1 MPKQLL
7 ITGTQGQLGHTFQQ
21 IATDYPDFDFT
32 FIGRKELDLSQTEQI
47 KAYFQDKDYD
57 VIIHCAAYTAVDK
70 AETDVDLAEQ
80 INSTVVK
87 QLAQIAKEKHI
98 TLIHISTDYVFN
110 GENFKP
116 YTEQEITHPI
126 NQYGQSKR
134 NGELA
139 MQTINPAGLIIRTS
153 WVYAGHGN
161 NFLNTMLRLGNERD
175 SLNVVADQIGS
186 PTYTGD
192 LATAILDILSQHSF
206 SEQEP
211 VEIYHYSNEGV
222 CSWYDFAKAIFDIYQ
237 IECAVLPI
245 STEDYPTPAKRPY
258 YSLMSKA
265 KIKQTFGINIPHWRD
280 TLSIVASMRLIE
292 KSS

>member
-7 ITGTQGQLGHTFQQ
+7 ITGAQGQLGHTFQQ
-21 IATDYPDFDFT
+21 IAANYPNFDFT
-32 FIGRKELDLSQTEQI
+32 FVGRKALDLSQIEQI

-57 VIIHCAAYTAVDK
+57 IIINCAAYTAVDK
-70 AETDVDLAEQ
+70 AETEVDLAEQ
-80 INSTVVK
+80 INNTAVK

-110 GENFKP
+110 GENFRP
-116 YTEQEITHPI
+116 YTEQDMTHPI

-139 MQTINPAGLIIRTS
+139 MQAINPAGIIIRTS
-153 WVYAGHGN
+153 WVYAKQGN
-161 NFLNTMLRLGNERD
+161 NFLKTMLRLGNERD

-186 PTYTGD
+186 PTYTED
-192 LATAILDILSQHSF
+192 LASVILDILSQYSF

-222 CSWYDFAKAIFDIYQ
+222 CSWYDFAKAIFETHQ
-237 IECAVLPI
+237 IECNVLPI
-245 STEDYPTPAKRPY
+245 TTEDYPTPAKRPY
-258 YSLMSKA
+258 YSLLSKA
-265 KIKQTFGINIPHWRD
+265 KIKQTFGIRIPHWRD
-280 TLSIVASMRLIE
+280 TLNIIASE
-292 KSS
+292 KRTT

>member
-7 ITGTQGQLGHTFQQ
+7 ITGAQGQLGHTFQQ
-21 IATDYPDFDFT
+21 VVADYPDFDFT
-32 FIGRKELDLSQTEQI
+32 FVGRSELDLSQPEQI
-47 KAYFQDKDYD
+47 NAYFQDKDYD
-57 VIIHCAAYTAVDK
+57 IIINCAAYTAVDK
-70 AETDVDLAEQ
+70 AETDIELSEQ
-80 INSTVVK
+80 INSIAVK
-87 QLAQIAKEKHI
+87 QLAQIAKEKNI

-110 GENFKP
+110 GKNFKP

-139 MQTINPAGLIIRTS
+139 MQAINPAGFIIRTS
-153 WVYAGHGN
+153 WVYADHGN
-161 NFLNTMLRLGNERD
+161 NFLKTMLRLGNDRE
-175 SLNVVADQIGS
+175 SLHIVADQIGS

-192 LATAILDILSQHSF
+192 LASAILDILSQHSF
-206 SEQEP
+206 SAQDP

-222 CSWYDFAKAIFDIYQ
+222 CSWYDFATAIFEIHR

-265 KIKQTFGINIPHWRD
+265 KIKQTFGISIPHWRD
-280 TLSIVASMRLIE
+280 SLNKLSSR
-292 KSS
+292 